1 MFADGGFMVRSLFRK
16 TNSKPFKASMAQQER
31 PITLWCFCLGM
42 ESRGV
47 LYSGSSSYSS
57 TTTIIEDKRCPLLGS
72 LFGRGDCSTH
82 EQRFRLIVQL
92 PAGHNEQTCSHKM
105 VRMARTG
112 ISRKLWVANGPR
124 GRHW

>member
-1 MFADGGFMVRSLFRK
+1 MFADGGFMVRSLFRI

-47 LYSGSSSYSS
+47 LYSGSSSFRS

-92 PAGHNEQTCSHKM
+92 PAGHNERSGSHKM
-105 VRMARTG
+105 VKMARTG

>member
-1 MFADGGFMVRSLFRK
+1 MFADGGFMVRSLFRI
-16 TNSKPFKASMAQQER
+16 TNNKPFKATMAQQER

-82 EQRFRLIVQL
+82 EQGFRLIVQL
-92 PAGHNEQTCSHKM
+92 DTTSRPAHTKWSEWQGQ
-105 VRMARTG
+105 V
-112 ISRKLWVANGPR
+112 SRGNFG
-124 GRHW
+124 

>member
-1 MFADGGFMVRSLFRK
+1 MVRSLFRI

-92 PAGHNEQTCSHKM
+92 PAGHNEHSSSHKM
-105 VRMARTG
+105 VRMAKTG
-112 ISRKLWVANGPR
+112 ISRKLWVANSPR

>member
-1 MFADGGFMVRSLFRK
+1 MVRSLFRI

-57 TTTIIEDKRCPLLGS
+57 PTTIIEDKRCPLLGS

-92 PAGHNEQTCSHKM
+92 PAGHNEHSGSPQNGQNGKDRYLEETLGGKWPQ
-105 VRMARTG
+105 
-112 ISRKLWVANGPR
+112 RKTLVEDR
-124 GRHW
+124 F

>member
-1 MFADGGFMVRSLFRK
+1 
-16 TNSKPFKASMAQQER
+16 MAQQER

-47 LYSGSSSYSS
+47 LYSGSSSYRS

-92 PAGHNEQTCSHKM
+92 PAGHNKHNELTTKWSEWQRQVS
-105 VRMARTG
+105 RGNFGWQMAPEEDIG
-112 ISRKLWVANGPR
+112 R
-124 GRHW
+124 G